1 MIPWLEHKEKL
12 LTCSF
17 GGYHFTNPAICFD
30 ALSIAKNSQC
40 QYLYHTQFQ
49 EISPLSPFDVSSE
62 KYQSVLPNTIVKPVF
77 FINNQKVR
85 TVFSSKTCYNVMS
98 IARKISLSHAIPGD
112 FPAESFWY
120 LSSEKYKCWCQ
131 ILKLGWSSLSPFTRF
146 IFFLQESAWKSEDWK
161 NNASSVEY
169 IHQQPM
175 QCLLDLTVFKLW
187 FLPNFLLVSNP
198 SDKTLLCK
206 FGAIDH

>member
-12 LTCSF
+12 STCSF

-30 ALSIAKNSQC
+30 ALSIAKKSQC
-40 QYLYHTQFQ
+40 QFLYHTQFQ

-112 FPAESFWY
+112 FPAESFWCF
-120 LSSEKYKCWCQ
+120 LWKIQVLVPNSRVRLVISITIYKVFSYKNRHEN
-131 ILKLGWSSLSPFTRF
+131 LKIERITRP
-146 IFFLQESAWKSEDWK
+146 Q
-161 NNASSVEY
+161 
-169 IHQQPM
+169 
-175 QCLLDLTVFKLW
+175 
-187 FLPNFLLVSNP
+187 
-198 SDKTLLCK
+198 
-206 FGAIDH
+206 

>member
-49 EISPLSPFDVSSE
+49 EISPLSPFDVSSK
-62 KYQSVLPNTIVKPVF
+62 KYQSVLPNTIVKSVF
-77 FINNQKVR
+77 FINNQKVH
-85 TVFSSKTCYNVMS
+85 TVFSSETCYNVLS
-98 IARKISLSHAIPGD
+98 IARKTQCQFLYHTQFREIFPLSPFDICC
-112 FPAESFWY
+112 
-120 LSSEKYKCWCQ
+120 LKKYKCWCQ

-146 IFFLQESAWKSEDWK
+146 IFFLQESA
-161 NNASSVEY
+161 
-169 IHQQPM
+169 
-175 QCLLDLTVFKLW
+175 
-187 FLPNFLLVSNP
+187 
-198 SDKTLLCK
+198 
-206 FGAIDH
+206 